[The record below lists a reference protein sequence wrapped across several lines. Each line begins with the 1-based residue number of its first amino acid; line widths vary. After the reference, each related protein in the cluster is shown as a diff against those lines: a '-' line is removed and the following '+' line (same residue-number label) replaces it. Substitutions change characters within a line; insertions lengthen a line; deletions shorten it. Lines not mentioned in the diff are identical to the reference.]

1 MSLFKTTCPVRPE
14 EQAWIEERLD
24 WLTGQF
30 GDGAMRGQVIL
41 PTDDFFPGVYQGSV
55 ADVRRVVDLVCTRM
69 AVTPGSFVVELADLD
84 GELELPGYRQT
95 SGAAGEYRRDGGQG
109 VVSVSMRQA
118 TAPMAL
124 VATIAHE
131 FGHHRLIGEG
141 RVEAGRRDNEPLTD
155 LASVFFGFGI
165 FAANA
170 SREFTATR
178 RIDPAGQML
187 TGWRATR
194 LGYLTE
200 PMFGYA
206 LACWSV
212 RRGDR
217 DAVWQ
222 RHLDTNP
229 KAFLRKGLRY
239 LASSARAG
247 RPPGR

>member
-1 MSLFKTTCPVRPE
+1 VGLFKPSCPVRRE
-14 EQAWIEERLD
+14 EQSWIERQLD

-30 GDGAMRGQVIL
+30 GDAALRGQVIL

-55 ADVRRVVDLVCTRM
+55 ADVQRVVSLVRTRM
-69 AVTPGSFVVELADLD
+69 GVQEGSYVVELADAD
-84 GELELPGYRQT
+84 EELVVPGYRQT
-95 SGAAGEYRRDGGQG
+95 SGAAGEYRREAGEG
-109 VVSVSMRQA
+109 VISISMRQA
-118 TAPMAL
+118 KAPMAL

-131 FGHHRLIGEG
+131 FGHHRLMGEG
-141 RVEAGRRDNEPLTD
+141 RVEPGRGDNEPLTD

-170 SREFTATR
+170 SREFTATS
-178 RIDPAGQML
+178 RIGPAGEAL
-187 TGWRATR
+187 VGWRSAK

-206 LACWSV
+206 LAYWSY

-217 DAVWQ
+217 DTVWQ

-229 KAFLRKGLRY
+229 KVFLRKGLRY
-239 LASSARAG
+239 IDST
-247 RPPGR
+247 RP